1 MEPKPILA
9 SRTIWL
15 AVALVVVGGVLDAL
29 ADVPSVPSW
38 VLSVLGAVVAG
49 LRLVTT
55 GPVDAVGRQE
65 VDRD

>member
-1 MEPKPILA
+1 MDPKPIIA

-15 AVALVVVGGVLDAL
+15 AVALVIAGGVLEAL

-38 VLSVLGAVVAG
+38 VLSILGAVVAG

-55 GPVDAVGRQE
+55 GPVDVAGE
-65 VDRD
+65 VDRDAP